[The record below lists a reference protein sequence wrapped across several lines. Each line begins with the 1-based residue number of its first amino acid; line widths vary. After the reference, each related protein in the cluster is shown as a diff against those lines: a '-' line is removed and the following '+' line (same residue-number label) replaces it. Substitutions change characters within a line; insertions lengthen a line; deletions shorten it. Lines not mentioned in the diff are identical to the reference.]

1 MGVFILTELVEM
13 VSLGVVVLLEEVME
27 NGFMVSLNSLVE
39 EMLI

>member
-13 VSLGVVVLLEEVME
+13 VSLGVVVLFEEVME

>member
-1 MGVFILTELVEM
+1 LRELVEM
-13 VSLGVVVLLEEVME
+13 VSLGVVVLFEEVME